1 MSVRR
6 AMFWLLPVIGLQ
18 GGATLAETP
27 KALASPTLALI
38 GDEMVTEAEV
48 DALVGPQLAELRQ
61 KTFQLRSQG
70 LDELIAQRL
79 AEREAK
85 RRGITLEALLKAE
98 VDDKVV
104 FTDADLKALYEANKA
119 RFTGQS
125 EAEAMKQVEP
135 AVRQQKRRERQ
146 MALVRELRA
155 AARVT
160 VLLEPMRAE
169 LHLPA
174 GAPARG
180 PEKAPITIVEFSD
193 FQCPYCVRAQ
203 PTLKR
208 VRTTYGDNVR
218 FVFVDFPLDIHPQ
231 AKKAHEAAACAHE
244 QGKFWPMSTG
254 CSRARASSRS
264 PTSRDTPRKPA
275 STPPPSTPVSIRA
288 ATPMPANGGWK
299 RVRATASPA
308 PRPSSST
315 AGWWWERSPTRPSRR
330 SSMTS
335 WIGGPRP
342 RRVPRLGNPD
352 REHLGET
359 PAIGRRRNAFSPFRF
374 RNSYD
379 GPEDGTS
386 REKGVKFVWRSK

>member
-6 AMFWLLPVIGLQ
+6 AMFWLLPAIGLQ

-27 KALASPTLALI
+27 KAQASPTLALI
-38 GDEMVTEAEV
+38 GDETVTEAEV

-146 MALVRELRA
+146 MTLVRELRA

-244 QGKFWPMSTG
+244 QGKFWPMYDRLFTSEGKFQVADLKGYASETG
-254 CSRARASSRS
+254 LDPAAFDTCLDSGRHADASERGVEEGARNGVTGTPAFFINGRMVVGAQPYEAFAQIIDDELDRLAPPSARS
-264 PTSRDTPRKPA
+264 TPRQP
-275 STPPPSTPVSIRA
+275 
-288 ATPMPANGGWK
+288 
-299 RVRATASPA
+299 
-308 PRPSSST
+308 
-315 AGWWWERSPTRPSRR
+315 
-330 SSMTS
+330 
-335 WIGGPRP
+335 
-342 RRVPRLGNPD
+342 
-352 REHLGET
+352 
-359 PAIGRRRNAFSPFRF
+359 
-374 RNSYD
+374 
-379 GPEDGTS
+379 
-386 REKGVKFVWRSK
+386 

>member
-6 AMFWLLPVIGLQ
+6 AIFFLSLVIGLH
-18 GGATLAETP
+18 GGATAAETP
-27 KALASPTLALI
+27 KAQVSPTLALV
-38 GDEMVTEAEV
+38 GDEPVTEAEV

-85 RRGITLEALLKAE
+85 RRGITLAALVKIEVEDKA
-98 VDDKVV
+98 VV
-104 FTDADLKALYEANKA
+104 TDADLKALYEANKA

-146 MALVRELRA
+146 TAFVRELRA

-180 PEKAPITIVEFSD
+180 SLKAPVTIVEFSD

-208 VRTTYGDNVR
+208 VRETYGEKVR

-231 AKKAHEAAACAHE
+231 AKKAHEAAACANE
-244 QGKFWPMSTG
+244 QGKFWPMYDRLFTSEGKFQVADLKGYAGETG
-254 CSRARASSRS
+254 LDAAAFATCLDSGRHGDASERGVAEGARNGVTGTPAFFINGRMVVGAQPYEAFAQIIDDELDRLAPPSARS
-264 PTSRDTPRKPA
+264 TPRQP
-275 STPPPSTPVSIRA
+275 
-288 ATPMPANGGWK
+288 
-299 RVRATASPA
+299 
-308 PRPSSST
+308 
-315 AGWWWERSPTRPSRR
+315 
-330 SSMTS
+330 
-335 WIGGPRP
+335 
-342 RRVPRLGNPD
+342 
-352 REHLGET
+352 
-359 PAIGRRRNAFSPFRF
+359 
-374 RNSYD
+374 
-379 GPEDGTS
+379 
-386 REKGVKFVWRSK
+386 